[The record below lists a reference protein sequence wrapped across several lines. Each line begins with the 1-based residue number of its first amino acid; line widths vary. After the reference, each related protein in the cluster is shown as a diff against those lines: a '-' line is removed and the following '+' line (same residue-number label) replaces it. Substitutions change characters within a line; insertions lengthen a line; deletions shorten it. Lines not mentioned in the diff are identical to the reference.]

1 MGECTTGTVSKTV
14 DPVVA
19 KVHSQEGEPP
29 GPGRVPGQL
38 HQAVVVPHMHVSA
51 QLTASHQQAV
61 ERKGQSSVSA
71 QNVLMQVQ
79 HSVCDHVQLRSKDHD
94 SHLFTLC
101 STLTEI
107 CLICK

>member
-61 ERKGQSSVSA
+61 ERKGQSSVLA
-71 QNVLMQVQ
+71 QMCLCKYSIQFVITYSCAPRITIVICSPCVLP
-79 HSVCDHVQLRSKDHD
+79 
-94 SHLFTLC
+94 
-101 STLTEI
+101 
-107 CLICK
+107 